1 MGGKGGNVMRDN
13 LDYERKDY
21 LEKETIKK
29 KRDGVITRTVMKKNS

>member
-1 MGGKGGNVMRDN
+1 MRDN

-21 LEKETIKK
+21 LEKETIKE